1 MVEAVFVLG
10 MLVILGCWLKVLLE
24 LYGLKPPRGGADRR
38 YIPKGEGHVSL
49 ELRVEAS

>member
-24 LYGLKPPRGGADRR
+24 LYGLKPPHREADRHIDNGGMQDER
-38 YIPKGEGHVSL
+38 
-49 ELRVEAS
+49 